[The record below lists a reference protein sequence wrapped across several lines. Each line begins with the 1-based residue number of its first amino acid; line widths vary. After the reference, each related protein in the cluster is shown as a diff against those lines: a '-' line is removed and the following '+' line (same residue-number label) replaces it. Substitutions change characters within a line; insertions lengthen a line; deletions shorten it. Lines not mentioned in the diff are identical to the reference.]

1 MIILTCIRP
10 TNNSRDLQMFC
21 KELLVAKQAKDDN
34 VLAIEGVQIIEAH
47 TLCIISEWMDNGNL
61 LTYLEEN
68 ADADRTELVS
78 PQSHSRDPFS
88 YSFECSCLAW
98 QRASVTCTPSK

>member
-10 TNNSRDLQMFC
+10 TNNSRDPQTFC

-34 VLAIEGVQIIEAH
+34 VLTIEGVQMVDAH
-47 TLCIISEWMDNGNL
+47 TLCIVSEWMDNGNL
-61 LTYLEEN
+61 LAYLEGN
-68 ADADRTELVS
+68 ADASRAELVS
-78 PQSHSRDPFS
+78 PLPYSRYAFS
-88 YSFECSCLAW
+88 DLFERSCLAW

>member
-10 TNNSRDLQMFC
+10 TNNSRDPQTFC
-21 KELLVAKQAKDDN
+21 EELLVAKQAKDEN

-47 TLCIISEWMDNGNL
+47 TLCIVSEWMDNGNL
-61 LTYLEEN
+61 LTYLEGN
-68 ADADRTELVS
+68 ADANRAELVS
-78 PQSHSRDPFS
+78 PPPRSWYTPSD
-88 YSFECSCLAW
+88 SFECSCLAW